1 MLYLITRPAFDAV
14 VRQPIK
20 QSGIA
25 DKALTNLSISFERTG
40 SRMDIEQKRKLGKGG
55 ALLFLPSYFPLH
67 SEQCLFSLP
76 PSNQTFKP

>member
-25 DKALTNLSISFERTG
+25 DKALSNLSLSLERTG
-40 SRMDIEQKRKLGKGG
+40 SRMNIRTLSIFMKEDLKSQKHR
-55 ALLFLPSYFPLH
+55 
-67 SEQCLFSLP
+67 C
-76 PSNQTFKP
+76 